1 MADIDITDWTK
12 LGSVIRS
19 ARLSAGMTQHQLAE
33 KSGTARSWIARIEA
47 GHRKAEFEQILRLLD
62 ALDLRMRLHS
72 PGDTGIDEPPKDV
85 TLSSTPDDRW
95 WQEDAAHGR
104 RRAAQRDS
112 WAASKGAANRSGQT
126 STSVEENDS

>member
-19 ARLSAGMTQHQLAE
+19 ARQNAGMTQHQLAE

-47 GHRKAEFEQILRLLD
+47 GHRKAELEQLLRLLD

-72 PGDTGIDEPPKDV
+72 LADTGIEEPSKGH
-85 TLSSTPDDRW
+85 TLAGITGDGW
-95 WQEDAAHGR
+95 WQQDAHSR
-104 RRAAQRDS
+104 RRGAQRDS
-112 WAASKGAANRSGQT
+112 WAASKGAAIRLGEPT
-126 STSVEENDS
+126 APVEEDKT

>member
-19 ARLSAGMTQHQLAE
+19 ARQNAGMTQHQLAE

-47 GHRKAEFEQILRLLD
+47 GHRKAELEQILRLLD

-72 PGDTGIDEPPKDV
+72 LGDTGIDEPARDD
-85 TLSSTPDDRW
+85 TLAAITEDEW
-95 WQEDAAHGR
+95 WQQDARGR
-104 RRAAQRDS
+104 RRASQRNS
-112 WAASKGAANRSGQT
+112 WAASKGAATRLGET
-126 STSVEENDS
+126 TASVDEDKS